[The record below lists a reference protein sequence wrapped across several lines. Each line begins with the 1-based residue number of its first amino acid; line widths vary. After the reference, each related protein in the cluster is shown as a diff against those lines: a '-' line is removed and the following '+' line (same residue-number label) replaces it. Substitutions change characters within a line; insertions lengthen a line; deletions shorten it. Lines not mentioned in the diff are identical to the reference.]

1 MLVLTRKTSEK
12 IIVNNE
18 IVITVVEIRGNRVKL
33 GIIAPTEVPVMR
45 EEIAEKLRQH
55 QEAAAR

>member
-1 MLVLTRKTSEK
+1 MLVLSRKR
-12 IIVNNE
+12 NE
-18 IVITVVEIRGNRVKL
+18 SILIGESITLTVVEIRGNRVKL
-33 GIIAPTEVPVMR
+33 GIAAPTEVPVLR